1 MITENRDLE
10 TEPLNILVMGVSGA
24 GKTSI
29 GRGLAE
35 ALGLPFVE
43 GDDYHPPA
51 NREKMAS
58 GQPLDDDDRAPWL
71 AELAGVL
78 AEAEREGGSVLACS
92 ALKRAYRQVLSGQL
106 SHPLH
111 VVYLDGSQELLSARL
126 RARKGHF
133 FPPEL
138 LDSQFE
144 TLERPEGAVDVDI
157 SRPIAEVVQQAYR
170 GIQERLGDGD

>member
-1 MITENRDLE
+1 
-10 TEPLNILVMGVSGA
+10 MGVSGA

-35 ALGLPFVE
+35 ALALPFVE

-51 NREKMAS
+51 NRAKMAS

-71 AELAGVL
+71 AELVRVL
-78 AEAEREGGSVLACS
+78 AAAEREGGAVLACS
-92 ALKRAYRQVLSGQL
+92 ALKRSYRQVLSSEL
-106 SHPLH
+106 STPLH
-111 VVYLDGSQELLSARL
+111 VVYLDGTRELLSARL
-126 RARKGHF
+126 RARRGHF

-138 LDSQFE
+138 LDSQFD
-144 TLERPEGAVDVDI
+144 TLERPEDAVDVDI

-170 GIQERLGDGD
+170 GIQERIAGAD